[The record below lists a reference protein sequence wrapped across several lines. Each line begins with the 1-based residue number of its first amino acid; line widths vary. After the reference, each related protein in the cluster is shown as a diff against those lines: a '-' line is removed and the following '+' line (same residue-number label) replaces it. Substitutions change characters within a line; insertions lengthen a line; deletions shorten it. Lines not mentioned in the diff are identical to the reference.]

1 MYTRI
6 TICTLMLYILLRL
19 IFNIPMLYLLIS
31 LLNIV
36 NSVILYE
43 YFSAIFKKA
52 SHLNFSNLKNSNKNL
67 IKKYWLLNNL

>member
-1 MYTRI
+1 
-6 TICTLMLYILLRL
+6 MLYILLRL